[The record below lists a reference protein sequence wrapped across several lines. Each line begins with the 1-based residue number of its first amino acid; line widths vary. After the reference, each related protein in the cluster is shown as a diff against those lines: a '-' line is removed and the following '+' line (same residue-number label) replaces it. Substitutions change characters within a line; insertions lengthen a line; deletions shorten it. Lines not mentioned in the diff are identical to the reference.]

1 MFTGSPRAI
10 DIERSPL
17 PYRCRYSGNMK
28 LRALAI
34 ADYRAVCVGARR
46 RVQHPS
52 AAATTSTT
60 SRGGRGVTRD
70 RRRAL

>member
-28 LRALAI
+28 LRALAM
-34 ADYRAVCVGARR
+34 ADYVCVGAPAPARGGA
-46 RVQHPS
+46 RVQ
-52 AAATTSTT
+52 A
-60 SRGGRGVTRD
+60 SRGGSVVSSSSAHRGRQ
-70 RRRAL
+70 